1 MKSSATYDVIVI
13 GAGVSGLSAAV
24 ELASRGLKV
33 LVCEKAP
40 HAGGRTSS
48 FIDKS
53 TSERVDNGQHLMMG
67 CYTAAR
73 RYLQMIGS
81 DHLAELQPVLNIP
94 YYRAGSERTE
104 LRCLP
109 LPSLLHAG
117 SGLIRFSAIPFRER
131 LQMASVMK
139 QILIRSD
146 PRELDGISAA
156 QWLSRLN
163 QSLSAKKYLW
173 DVLCIGALNNAP
185 DKVSALIFFRVL
197 KAIFTGTRKIPVFF
211 SRAHR

>member
-1 MKSSATYDVIVI
+1 MKSIPMYDVLVI

-24 ELASRGLKV
+24 ELVSRGLKV

-48 FIDKS
+48 FFDKP
-53 TSERVDNGQHLMMG
+53 TSEWVDNGQHLMMG

-73 RYLQMIGS
+73 RYLQIIGS
-81 DHLAELQPVLNIP
+81 EHLAELQPVLNIP

-131 LQMASVMK
+131 AADNKCCEGNSFSVEPKGIRRNICRAMAFPFKS
-139 QILIRSD
+139 IPLC
-146 PRELDGISAA
+146 
-156 QWLSRLN
+156 
-163 QSLSAKKYLW
+163 KKRP
-173 DVLCIGALNNAP
+173 VGHAL
-185 DKVSALIFFRVL
+185 
-197 KAIFTGTRKIPVFF
+197 
-211 SRAHR
+211 HRYAE